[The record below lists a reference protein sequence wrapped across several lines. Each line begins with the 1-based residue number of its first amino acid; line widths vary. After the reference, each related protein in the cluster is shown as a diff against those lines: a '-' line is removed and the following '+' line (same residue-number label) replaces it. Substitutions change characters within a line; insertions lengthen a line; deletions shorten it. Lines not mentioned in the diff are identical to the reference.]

1 MTDFARRVAAR
12 FDAAAASYDAH
23 SVAQRH
29 AAQRLAERL
38 VTLALPSRPRVLE
51 IGCGTGHL
59 TELLALQLPGAAILA
74 TDIAPAMV
82 AACRARLGAHPQI
95 GFAAMDGC
103 RPAACGPFD
112 LVCGNLV
119 AQWFDDLAAAFSRL
133 AALLA
138 PAGVLLLSVPGGETF
153 LEWRAAHAAHGLKP
167 GARPMPTREACL
179 AALPPGINQIET
191 ELMRAHHAD
200 GLDFLRALRA
210 IGADAPATGH
220 VPLTPGQL
228 RRVLR
233 TLGPAPHLTYQFLY
247 LSHRRY
253 GLSESAGSTKVNK
266 TIKQG

>member
-1 MTDFARRVAAR
+1 MPDVAQR
-12 FDAAAASYDAH
+12 FNRAAPSYDAH

-38 VTLALPSRPRVLE
+38 VTLALPSRARVLE

-59 TELLALQLPGAAILA
+59 TALLTLRLPGATILA
-74 TDIAPAMV
+74 SDIAPAMV
-82 AACRARLGAHPQI
+82 AACRARLGTNTRLD
-95 GFAAMDGC
+95 FAVMDGAQ
-103 RPAACGPFD
+103 PAVGGPFD

-119 AQWFDDLAAAFSRL
+119 AQWFDDLPAAFSRL

-138 PAGVLLLSVPGGETF
+138 PGGVLLLSVPGGETF

-167 GARPMPTREACL
+167 GARPMPSREASL

-191 ELMRAHHAD
+191 ELWCAPHAD

-233 TLGPAPHLTYQFLY
+233 TLGPAPRLTYQFLY
-247 LSHRRY
+247 LTHRRR
-253 GLSESAGSTKVNK
+253 
-266 TIKQG
+266 